1 MERSHPMSAAGSLT
15 GIVFNIQRFTVH
27 DGPGIRTEVFLKGC
41 PLRCLWCSNPE
52 SQKVHPQVGVYPD
65 RCIGVDKCGFC
76 ISACPVE
83 AGGAFIVED
92 NRVTGINRDV
102 CTDCL
107 RCAEEC
113 PAMKTLE
120 IYGKEMTVEE
130 VMEVVLADRDFYE
143 KSGGGV
149 TLSGGE
155 VFVQPE
161 FSLALLE
168 ACKRRGLHT
177 CVESSLHC
185 KPDLLDRLYPFVDL
199 VITDIKH
206 MDPSEHKRLTG
217 VGNERILENIRK
229 TARGGM
235 PLVVRIPIV
244 ADHNNSEEN
253 IAATARFIAKE
264 LDNKVKQV
272 QLIPYRELG
281 LEKYQSLGMDYPMG
295 DFQAPAREAW
305 EKNIRAL
312 VEQMKSYGV
321 PAVAGTSNKLEP

>member
-1 MERSHPMSAAGSLT
+1 MERDRMKSDNGRTT
-15 GIVFNIQRFTVH
+15 GVVFNIQRFTVH

-52 SQKVHPQVGVYPD
+52 SQKSHPVVGVYPD

-83 AGGAFIVED
+83 AEGAFIVED
-92 NRVTGINRDV
+92 NRVTAINRDV

-120 IYGKEMTVEE
+120 IFGKEMTVDE

-168 ACKRRGLHT
+168 TCKRHNLHT

-185 KPDLLDRLYPFVDL
+185 NPEMLDRLYPFVDL

-217 VGNERILENIRK
+217 VGNERILENVKK
-229 TARGGM
+229 TAQLGM
-235 PLVVRIPIV
+235 PLVIRIPIV
-244 ADHNNSEEN
+244 AEHNDSEGN
-253 IAATARFIAKE
+253 ITATAEFIAQE
-264 LDNKVKQV
+264 LQNKVKQV

-281 LEKYQSLGMDYPMG
+281 LEKYRSLGMEYPMG

-305 EKNIRAL
+305 EKNIRGL
-312 VEQMKSYGV
+312 VEQMKPYGV
-321 PAVAGTSNKLEP
+321 PAVAGTSEKLE